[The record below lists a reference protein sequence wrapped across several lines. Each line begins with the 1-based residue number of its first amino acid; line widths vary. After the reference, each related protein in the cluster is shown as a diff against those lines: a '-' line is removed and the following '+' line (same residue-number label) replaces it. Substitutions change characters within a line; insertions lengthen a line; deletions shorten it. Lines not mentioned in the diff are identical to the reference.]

1 MPTSSASKYT
11 SPNAPFELIRTV
23 QAPRARVWQ
32 AWTDADEL
40 KHWWG
45 PKGCK
50 LTVESLDF
58 REGGFFHYAM
68 KYSNGPAMWGRFLY
82 REIAAP
88 ERLVWLS
95 SFANDRCGISRAP
108 FPGDLP
114 LEIQNTVTFTE
125 QAGATTIALT
135 ATPFGASDIE
145 NAFFAA
151 MFASLEQ
158 GYGGT
163 LDQLEA
169 HLKV

>member
-1 MPTSSASKYT
+1 MPATAASYT
-11 SPNAPFELIRTV
+11 SPNAPFEMSRTF
-23 QAPRARVWQ
+23 QAPRARVWK

-40 KHWWG
+40 QHWWG

-50 LTVESLDF
+50 LTVASLDF

-68 KYSNGPAMWGRFLY
+68 QYSNGPALWGRFNY

-88 ERLVWLS
+88 GRIVWLNA
-95 SFANDRCGISRAP
+95 FANDRCGIARAP

-125 QAGATTIALT
+125 NAGATTIALK
-135 ATPFGASDIE
+135 ATPFGASDAE
-145 NAFFAA
+145 NAFFSG
-151 MFASLEQ
+151 MFAGLAQ

-163 LDQLEA
+163 LDQLTE
-169 HLKV
+169 HLKA